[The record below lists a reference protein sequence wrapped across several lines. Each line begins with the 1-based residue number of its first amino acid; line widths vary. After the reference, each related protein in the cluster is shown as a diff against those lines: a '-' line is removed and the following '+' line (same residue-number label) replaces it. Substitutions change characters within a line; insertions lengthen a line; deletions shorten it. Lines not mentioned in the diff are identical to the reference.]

1 MKKYFILILS
11 FLFLYSFKPDG
22 CSGKGG
28 VCSLNFKEVVKSE
41 EGTLKGKILCK
52 RCDLNL
58 SDKCQKVLSTED
70 EKIYEFCSC
79 SQRNK
84 DLENLEGKKVEVK
97 GKICQLKDGTL
108 LIHSESFKILK
119 DEN

>member
-1 MKKYFILILS
+1 MKNYFILILF
-11 FLFLYSFKPDG
+11 FLFFYSFKPYE
-22 CSGKGG
+22 CSGKAG
-28 VCSLNFKEVVKSE
+28 VCSLNFKEVIKSE

-58 SDKCQKVLSTED
+58 SDKCQKVFFTED

-79 SQRNK
+79 SQKNK
-84 DLENLEGKKVEVK
+84 ELEKLEGKKVEFK
-97 GKICQLKDGTL
+97 GKICQLKDGSF

-119 DEN
+119 DED